1 MKFPEFDELGNMIG
15 QGFDRGAQVLNNPGV
30 QGLLA
35 AGLGAAS
42 QVGKRNV
49 GPLNTLGAAGLAGL
63 GAYGLGRNVN
73 SRNKYNLARI
83 KQLQEGQDQEAAKVQ
98 LAATK
103 QQGLKDYLRD
113 QQILAAEGMGMNN
126 LKGEVSTI
134 QSNLPN
140 IPNQV
145 PFAPGQQPEYKG
157 AQEKMRGL
165 QSTVDD
171 YDKRKVL
178 SKFDSRNPVLK
189 EHLQAIEKKNELTP
203 DIKNWE
209 YGKNHPNFPIG
220 TSNMQDFAKYQHI
233 LKTQGPEAAD
243 LFFKIVRKPTFGD
256 FGSYKG
262 EIDKSGT
269 GVKNKIP
276 VELKP
281 DQEIP
286 YIEKAAIAKTSA
298 VERTKNAEEIYN
310 EYGLKGGGEI
320 VAGNIK
326 RLDSAMEV
334 LKRTPN
340 FTGPKF
346 EFMPDAWIKTFY
358 PDVWEA
364 KQAVELVIQP
374 TLKETLGAQMSE
386 QEGVRVFDRSTALAL
401 PPEANYRKWS
411 LLAKQVKA
419 VHEAKMSV
427 VRYIQK
433 NGSMEGFI
441 GKLPSE
447 FEYTDK
453 ALGWDKLPGYEKA
466 VGEMEI
472 VIRGGANSN
481 KGKRKPFSDKSKEE
495 RFQEFKRLNQ

>member
-15 QGFDRGAQVLNNPGV
+15 QGFDSGAQVLNNPGV

-73 SRNKYNLARI
+73 SRNEYNKARI
-83 KQLQEGQDQEAAKVQ
+83 KQLQQEQDQKQAAVQ
-98 LAATK
+98 LAATEK
-103 QQGLKDYLRD
+103 QGLKDYLRD
-113 QQILAAEGMGMNN
+113 QQILAAEGMGINN
-126 LKGEVSTI
+126 LRNELSTI

-145 PFAPGQQPEYKG
+145 PFAPEQQPEYKD

-171 YDKRKVL
+171 YDKRKLL

-189 EHLQAIEKKNELTP
+189 EQLQAIEKKNELTP

-209 YGKNHPNFPIG
+209 YGKNHPNFPVG

-233 LKTQGPEAAD
+233 LETQGPEAAD
-243 LFFKIVRKPTFGD
+243 LFYKIVRKPTFAD
-256 FGSYKG
+256 LGSYKG
-262 EIDKSGT
+262 EIDKSGK

-281 DQEIP
+281 DQETS
-286 YIEKAAIAKTSA
+286 YIAKARAAETSA
-298 VERTKNAEEIYN
+298 TERTKNAENIVN
-310 EYGLKGGGEI
+310 EYALSGKGEM

-326 RLDSAMEV
+326 RLESAMEK
-334 LKRTPN
+334 LKNAPDL
-340 FTGPKF
+340 TGKKF
-346 EFMPDAWIKTFY
+346 ELLPDAAVRAFY
-358 PDVWEA
+358 PEAWEA

-386 QEGVRVFDRSTALAL
+386 AEGERVFARTVALSL
-401 PPEANYRKWS
+401 PPESNYRKWT
-411 LLAKQVKA
+411 LLLKQVKGM
-419 VHEAKMSV
+419 HDAKMAV
-427 VRYIQK
+427 VRHMYK
-433 NGSMEGFI
+433 HGNLDNFE
-441 GKLPSE
+441 GKLPSKAD
-447 FEYTDK
+447 YTDE
-453 ALGWDKLPGYEKA
+453 ALGWDKLPGYKEAKNRMELTLK
-466 VGEMEI
+466 VGP
-472 VIRGGANSN
+472 GAN
-481 KGKRKPFSDKSKEE
+481 KFSDKSKEE
-495 RFQEFKRLNQ
+495 RYQEFKRLNQ

>member
-1 MKFPEFDELGNMIG
+1 MKFPEYDELGNMIG

-63 GAYGLGRNVN
+63 GAYGLGRNIN
-73 SRNKYNLARI
+73 SRNDYNKARI
-83 KQLQEGQDQEAAKVQ
+83 EQLSQANKLEADKLVGQKEFLQDQRDITSQVNP
-98 LAATK
+98 
-103 QQGLKDYLRD
+103 LR
-113 QQILAAEGMGMNN
+113 QRMALLRSQE
-126 LKGEVSTI
+126 T
-134 QSNLPN
+134 
-140 IPNQV
+140 PNQV
-145 PFAPGQQPEYKG
+145 PYAPDQAPEQRFVQGQMGDTQTKLNALKQRQQNLNLDPNNPGLKEYIVGQQKRTDAQRDFEYGQNNPGFDNESSNKIRYG
-157 AQEKMRGL
+157 KWAMDILQNGTDQEKQNLGITMRAH
-165 QSTVDD
+165 QIVDTGGA
-171 YDKRKVL
+171 K
-178 SKFDSRNPVLK
+178 SKLN
-189 EHLQAIEKKNELTP
+189 
-203 DIKNWE
+203 
-209 YGKNHPNFPIG
+209 PIG
-220 TSNMQDFAKYQHI
+220 EGLSETYPVTAKV
-233 LKTQGPEAAD
+233 TETPEFKAD
-243 LFFKIVRKPTFGD
+243 VKIA
-256 FGSYKG
+256 
-262 EIDKSGT
+262 E
-269 GVKNKIP
+269 
-276 VELKP
+276 
-281 DQEIP
+281 
-286 YIEKAAIAKTSA
+286 TSA

>member
-15 QGFDRGAQVLNNPGV
+15 QGFDSGAQVLNNPGV

-83 KQLQEGQDQEAAKVQ
+83 KQLQQEQDQKQAAVQ
-98 LAATK
+98 LAATEK
-103 QQGLKDYLRD
+103 QGLKDYLGERRTF
-113 QQILAAEGMGMNN
+113 ATEGLGINN
-126 LKGEVSTI
+126 LRGQVSDI
-134 QSNLPN
+134 RMKLPN
-140 IPNQV
+140 MPNEV
-145 PFAPGQQPEYKG
+145 PYAPAQGPEYKG
-157 AQEKMRGL
+157 AQEQMRGL
-165 QSTVDD
+165 QSKVDD
-171 YDKRKVL
+171 YDQRNLL
-178 SKFDSRNPVLK
+178 SQMDNRNPVLNK
-189 EHLQAIEKKNELTP
+189 LLEGNQGVDGGTDGLPVKSIQEDKYAQELLRLDPSGKRYNDFQENLKNAKLM
-203 DIKNWE
+203 N
-209 YGKNHPNFPIG
+209 IG
-220 TSNMQDFAKYQHI
+220 NKY
-233 LKTQGPEAAD
+233 LV
-243 LFFKIVRKPTFGD
+243 L
-256 FGSYKG
+256 
-262 EIDKSGT
+262 DKSGKPKASYDI
-269 GVKNKIP
+269 G
-276 VELKP
+276 LGP
-281 DQEIP
+281 DQETA
-286 YIEKAAIAKTSA
+286 YKAEVKRVETSA
-298 VERTKNAEEIYN
+298 TERTKSAEKIYE

-334 LKRTPN
+334 LKRTPD

-346 EFMPDAWIKTFY
+346 EFMPDAAIKAFY

-453 ALGWDKLPGYEKA
+453 ALGWDKLPGYKEAKNRMELTLK
-466 VGEMEI
+466 VGP
-472 VIRGGANSN
+472 GAN
-481 KGKRKPFSDKSKEE
+481 KFSDKSKEE
-495 RFQEFKRLNQ
+495 RYQEFKRLNQ

>member
-15 QGFDRGAQVLNNPGV
+15 QGFDSGAQVLNNPGV

-42 QVGKRNV
+42 QVGKRNT

-83 KQLQEGQDQEAAKVQ
+83 KQLQEGQDQEAAKLQ
-98 LAATK
+98 LAATEK
-103 QQGLKDYLRD
+103 QGLKDYLGERR
-113 QQILAAEGMGMNN
+113 AFATEGMGMNN
-126 LKGEVSTI
+126 LRGQVSDI
-134 QSNLPN
+134 RMKLPN
-140 IPNQV
+140 MPNEV
-145 PFAPGQQPEYKG
+145 PYAPAQGPEYKG
-157 AQEKMRGL
+157 AQEQMRGI
-165 QSTVDD
+165 QSKVDD
-171 YDKRKVL
+171 YDQRNLL
-178 SKFDSRNPVLK
+178 SQMDNRNPVLNK
-189 EHLQAIEKKNELTP
+189 LLEGNQGAGGGTDGLPVKSIQEDKYAQELLRLDPSGNRYNEFQEQLKNAKLM
-203 DIKNWE
+203 N
-209 YGKNHPNFPIG
+209 IG
-220 TSNMQDFAKYQHI
+220 DKY
-233 LKTQGPEAAD
+233 LV
-243 LFFKIVRKPTFGD
+243 L
-256 FGSYKG
+256 
-262 EIDKSGT
+262 DKSG
-269 GVKNKIP
+269 KPKASYDIN
-276 VELKP
+276 LKP

-286 YIEKAAIAKTSA
+286 YIEKVAIAKTSA

-346 EFMPDAWIKTFY
+346 ELMSDSAIKLFY

-481 KGKRKPFSDKSKEE
+481 KGKRKPFLDKSKEE

>member
-15 QGFDRGAQVLNNPGV
+15 EGFDSGAKVLNNPGV

-83 KQLQEGQDQEAAKVQ
+83 KQLQEKQDQEAAKLQ
-98 LAATK
+98 LAATEK
-103 QQGLKDYLRD
+103 QGQEAFLRGETDLVQKGQGMEANLGSLTSQLMNTPYSTPTPTQVPYELGEQDRHPDAVRAVVGQQQQIRDHGNKLDSFRRSIDNPNLADYLKQSQSQGVGTDGQNFKDIALDKYIQNLRTQD
-113 QQILAAEGMGMNN
+113 AINGTNRAERVENRLESVKLIDLDNEKIL
-126 LKGEVSTI
+126 V
-134 QSNLPN
+134 
-140 IPNQV
+140 
-145 PFAPGQQPEYKG
+145 
-157 AQEKMRGL
+157 
-165 QSTVDD
+165 
-171 YDKRKVL
+171 
-178 SKFDSRNPVLK
+178 
-189 EHLQAIEKKNELTP
+189 
-203 DIKNWE
+203 
-209 YGKNHPNFPIG
+209 
-220 TSNMQDFAKYQHI
+220 
-233 LKTQGPEAAD
+233 
-243 LFFKIVRKPTFGD
+243 
-256 FGSYKG
+256 
-262 EIDKSGT
+262 DKSGNVIRKDQV
-269 GVKNKIP
+269 GIKP
-276 VELKP
+276 VDTVPHKVAVA
-281 DQEIP
+281 Q
-286 YIEKAAIAKTSA
+286 AVTSA
-298 VERTKNAEEIYN
+298 TERTKNAEKIYE

-334 LKRTPN
+334 LKRTPD

-346 EFMPDAWIKTFY
+346 EFMPDAAIKAFY

-441 GKLPSE
+441 GKLPSQ